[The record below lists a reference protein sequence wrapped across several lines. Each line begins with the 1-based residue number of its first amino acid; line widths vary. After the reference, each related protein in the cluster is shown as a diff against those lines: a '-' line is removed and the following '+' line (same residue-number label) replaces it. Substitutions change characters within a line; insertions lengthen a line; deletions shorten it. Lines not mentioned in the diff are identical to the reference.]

1 MTSGPVE
8 ESGGRLLESDI
19 GVIYL
24 LLNEARYRTLARLF
38 GVSREQANLATL
50 VFVAVLA
57 EAARA
62 RAERLRG
69 LPGPSRSDIAVGGAA
84 VRELGYMVAGATLR
98 ETPMFST
105 LVAIAVVWKLSG
117 PVVTRSLHGV
127 RTGSH
132 RFWHGFHHRY
142 GYLVHRD

>member
-8 ESGGRLLESDI
+8 ESGGRLLASDI

-38 GVSREQANLATL
+38 GVSREQAHLATL
-50 VFVAVLA
+50 VFVAALA

-69 LPGPSRSDIAVGGAA
+69 RARPARGAPTSRSAGRRSGSSATWLR
-84 VRELGYMVAGATLR
+84 VRPCGRRPCSAH
-98 ETPMFST
+98 S
-105 LVAIAVVWKLSG
+105 W
-117 PVVTRSLHGV
+117 RSPSC
-127 RTGSH
+127 GSCP
-132 RFWHGFHHRY
+132 
-142 GYLVHRD
+142 D

>member
-1 MTSGPVE
+1 MTPGPVE

-24 LLNEARYRTLARLF
+24 LLNEARYRALARVF
-38 GVSREQANLATL
+38 GVSREQANFATL
-50 VFVAVLA
+50 VFVALLA

-69 LPGPSRSDIAVGGAA
+69 MPGPSRSDIALSGAT
-84 VRELGYMVAGATLR
+84 VRELGYIVAGATLR

-117 PVVTRSLHGV
+117 PVVTRSLHGM

-142 GYLVHRD
+142 GYLVHRH